1 MRVLGKRAQTTH
13 PVMSRA
19 CGITGRLDSQKHMIQ
34 TTLKATTDKMT
45 AGLETTQAVDVQK
58 AGVTMETLCEEE
70 LIEVDGE
77 GVVSQGGKSAA
88 ELLLTALQNM
98 DASQAQ
104 ALVVANMAQFD
115 GDATVPDVSL
125 SQDTGDSDLSS
136 LGEGSLTPIIKEEL
150 KYTIQTKRL
159 ASGLDELDVEEIK
172 NSSKAKKP
180 RKISPEEEER
190 RRVRRERNRIAA
202 AKCRNKKRE
211 RGELLQEES
220 ERLESQ
226 NERLKSEISRLQEE
240 KEKIAYLLQ
249 FHRPTC
255 IMKAPATTCAPVTT
269 TSKPT
274 AVMVDSFFSTASS
287 SDLSWD
293 SAETG
298 GQETSPSPA
307 IVPVD
312 LSCAYSSDSDSDTE
326 LS

>member
-13 PVMSRA
+13 PAMSRA
-19 CGITGRLDSQKHMIQ
+19 FGTTGRLDNQKHMIQ

-58 AGVTMETLCEEE
+58 AGVTMETMCEEE

-104 ALVVANMAQFD
+104 ALVVANMAQFNS
-115 GDATVPDVSL
+115 DATVPDVSL
-125 SQDTGDSDLSS
+125 DTTDSDLSS

-172 NSSKAKKP
+172 KSSKAKKP

-190 RRVRRERNRIAA
+190 RRVRRERNRVAA

-220 ERLESQ
+220 ERLESH

-269 TSKPT
+269 TVKPT
-274 AVMVDSFFSTASS
+274 AAMVDSFFSTASS
-287 SDLSWD
+287 SSDLSWD
-293 SAETG
+293 STGTG
-298 GQETSPSPA
+298 GQDTSPSPA

-312 LSCAYSSDSDSDTE
+312 LSCAYSDSDSDSDTD